1 MGRKYIKQRTSSNFV
16 YPNNSLEE
24 YDVEIVHD
32 INNNSV
38 SGTTTSIT
46 ASSISSSGIT
56 FSFDYTWAQNSAEP
70 FLFTGTS
77 YSFLSVHMM
86 EPSTVYYKPWR
97 LVTAVTSTSGTTK
110 SGTVTF
116 TVTPSMMGVSS
127 FSNGVYSFEIRMI
140 GKRAIYPIC
149 KSVTISTIP
158 VPSPTPTRTPTLTP
172 TPTTTPG
179 LPAPSITPTATP
191 SATPNQIS
199 TIYKSGAT
207 INVTDTGWI
216 KYDTSTATDVYQFIN
231 TLGVVTLTACIDCD
245 SIFPG
250 VPFADIANYSII
262 QCGTGCSGVPTPS
275 PTPTSSPAV
284 SYGHYQMTDCQTD
297 NQQRFTQ
304 SVLYGTFNSGDRVEG
319 SQGYFYVITGF
330 TPSTPDPS
338 LIFYVTSTGE
348 YDCP

>member
-1 MGRKYIKQRTSSNFV
+1 M
-16 YPNNSLEE
+16 EE

-46 ASSISSSGIT
+46 SSSVSSSGIT
-56 FSFDYTWAQNSAEP
+56 FSFDYTWSQNSAEP
-70 FLFTGTS
+70 FVFTGTS

-86 EPSTVYYKPWR
+86 EPSTIYYKPWR
-97 LVTAVTSTSGTTK
+97 LVSAVTGTAASTK

-116 TVTPSMMGVSS
+116 TVTPSQMGISS

-149 KSVTISTIP
+149 QNVTISTLP
-158 VPSPTPTRTPTLTP
+158 LPSPTPTVTPSKTP
-172 TPTTTPG
+172 SVTP
-179 LPAPSITPTATP
+179 TPTATP
-191 SATPNQIS
+191 GASPSPTPTITPTNQIS

-207 INVTDTGWI
+207 INVTDIGYLQYQS
-216 KYDTSTATDVYQFIN
+216 YDGYYFEFIGS
-231 TLGVVTLTACIDCD
+231 LGVNTLTACTICD
-245 SIFPG
+245 SIIPAPG
-250 VPFADIANYSII
+250 FADRAAFTII

-284 SYGHYQMTDCQTD
+284 SYGHYIMQDCQQGFNTKY
-297 NQQRFTQ
+297 TQ
-304 SVLYGTFNSGDRVEG
+304 LLPYGIYNSGDRVEG
-319 SQGYFYVITGF
+319 STGYFYFITGF

-338 LIFYVTSTGE
+338 LIFYVTAVPGQTG
-348 YDCP
+348 CP